1 MFDHGVFALPAIY
14 PAVPR
19 GQAVIRTAYMSTHKE
34 SQISYVLEILEKL
47 AKKHRIRACDCAQPD
62 SFLEE
67 SGFTTTYPGANGTA
81 VNMLG
86 D

>member
-1 MFDHGVFALPAIY
+1 
-14 PAVPR
+14 
-19 GQAVIRTAYMSTHKE
+19 
-34 SQISYVLEILEKL
+34 L
-47 AKKHRIRACDCAQPD
+47 AKKHRIRACDLTQPD

-81 VNMLG
+81 VSML